1 MYCLEC
7 YSENPDGA
15 LFCEQCGCPF
25 GIKEKKE
32 ETNLLKDRYKIISSL
47 SSGGI
52 GGISLGYDV
61 RLNRACAIKGIYRK
75 GLKDLPQD
83 KKEEILRPFKKEAEL
98 LANLRHPNL
107 PCVTD
112 YFVENDICYLVM
124 DYIEGKDL
132 EIILD
137 EQGGEKGLPEKQV
150 MEWAIQICRILEYLH
165 EQKPPVIH
173 GDIKPANLIIRDS
186 DGWIMLVDFGTAS
199 FEPND
204 EEDDYGT
211 DGYAPPEQYIG
222 AREIRSDVYS
232 IGATI
237 YELLAGMLPE
247 EPFKFMP
254 LTKIEP
260 HISSDTERIVMKCLE
275 YEVDNRYTNSTIL
288 KQSLLNAYKKNFGL
302 TDSRYRTG
310 KLIVKDQKICDVNQ
324 KSELIKVF
332 IIDSDRDMCNNFKDV
347 AAFFKGVLVTGV
359 AYNGKNA
366 LSTIMSASEKP
377 DVILM
382 ELKIS
387 DMKALELINGIKEI
401 SPASKIVIL
410 TTSLAEEEFLS
421 SFNAGA
427 SGYILKG
434 DTSWEDLEKSIKKA
448 YDGGTPISADAST
461 FLIKALTSKHM
472 SSDKTE
478 GLKSDKLSLL
488 PVEKEEI
495 TDEDELQEGDDYEEE
510 VIEEILLFEGDERGS
525 SEDEIIEEIL
535 LVEDEQIEDANE
547 AIKEDEE
554 RYVNSKAEE
563 LKEIGRKYILKGDR
577 ASALIY
583 FKEALKYNPSDTVIN
598 YELGNIYYGSGD
610 LHNALNYY
618 KITLQARPDIADI
631 YLCIGQIYLLEG
643 EYDEAIAYF
652 NKAIEINPEY
662 IDAYLKSGYI
672 KYKQGDMDG
681 ALQHFSYVLELD
693 MDNLDAYVGMG
704 NIYQSGKMFENAI
717 KYYNLAL
724 SIDENCAEAYSNLG
738 RIYTKNGEFQKALRN
753 IRKAIMLEP
762 AFIRLYDELLERIG
776 EVKEEWKEP
785 YEKDKLRDLLIA
797 RVDKVNFPVLSN
809 IINTRK
815 EKDNE
820 LIKLE
825 RETEK
830 EHLSICS
837 NCNILNRTKSRF
849 CRSCGAEFMTKEE
862 LTQDIINEIVQLFLQ
877 EEEEN
882 LLSTKP
888 FKITELINAAEAM
901 TNNISIIK
909 KLPGKEDDGDEIFN
923 LCPNCETLNRLDIAF
938 CQKCGVEF
946 DLEEEVEEFFEEDI
960 SESEM
965 EYEEIKTSGE
975 ISQDKSDIIKQT
987 FKKEEDRKNKK
998 KKKKKKKK
1006 R

>member
-7 YSENPDGA
+7 YSENPDGS

-32 ETNLLKDRYKIISSL
+32 EKNLLKDRYKIISSL

-132 EIILD
+132 EIILE

-150 MEWAIQICRILEYLH
+150 IEWAIQICRILEYLH

-186 DGWIMLVDFGTAS
+186 DGWIMLVDFGTAA
-199 FEPND
+199 FEPEDD
-204 EEDDYGT
+204 EEGYGT
-211 DGYAPPEQYIG
+211 DGYAPPEQYVG
-222 AREIRSDVYS
+222 AREIRSDIYS

-237 YELLAGMLPE
+237 YELLAGILPE
-247 EPFKFMP
+247 EPFKFTS
-254 LTKIEP
+254 LRKIDP
-260 HISSDTERIVMKCLE
+260 KISVDTERIVMKCLE

-310 KLIVKDQKICDVNQ
+310 KLIVKEQKICDLNHES
-324 KSELIKVF
+324 KSDLIKVF

-347 AAFFKGVLVTGV
+347 AAFFKGVTVTGV

-366 LSTIMSASEKP
+366 LSNIMSAEVKP

-382 ELKIS
+382 ELKIP
-387 DMKALELINGIKEI
+387 DIKPLDVINGIKEI

-461 FLIKALTSKHM
+461 FLIKALTSRQI
-472 SSDKTE
+472 SPDKAMV
-478 GLKSDKLSLL
+478 DNISLL
-488 PVEKEEI
+488 RSEKEEAVEE
-495 TDEDELQEGDDYEEE
+495 EDEVQEGEEYEEE
-510 VIEEILLFEGDERGS
+510 VIEEILLFEGDGRDS
-525 SEDEIIEEIL
+525 SEEEIIEEIV
-535 LVEDEQIEDANE
+535 LVEDEQDTGE
-547 AIKEDEE
+547 AVKEEHKDEP
-554 RYVNSKAEE
+554 VTSKAEE
-563 LKEIGRKYILKGDR
+563 LLEIGRKYILKGDLT
-577 ASALIY
+577 SALIY
-583 FKEALKYNPSDTVIN
+583 LKEALKYNPSDPVIN
-598 YELGNIYYGSGD
+598 YELANIYYTSGD
-610 LHNALNYY
+610 FRSALNYY
-618 KITLQARPDIADI
+618 KITLQERPDVADI
-631 YLCIGQIYLLEG
+631 YLFIGQIYLIEG
-643 EYDEAIAYF
+643 EYEEALSYF
-652 NKAIEINPEY
+652 NKAIELNGS

-672 KYKQGDMDG
+672 KYKQGDTDL
-681 ALQHFSYVLELD
+681 ALQHFSYVLERD
-693 MDNLDAYVGMG
+693 MDNLEAYIGLG
-704 NIYQSGKMFENAI
+704 NIYQSREIFDSAI

-724 SIDENCAEAYSNLG
+724 SIDEDCAEAYSNLG
-738 RIYTKNGEFQKALRN
+738 RIYTKNGEFQKALSN
-753 IRKAIMLEP
+753 IRKAIIQEP
-762 AFIRLYDELLERIG
+762 GFIHLYDELLDRIA
-776 EVKEEWKEP
+776 EAKEDWTIP
-785 YEKDKLRDLLIA
+785 YEKDKLRELLIA
-797 RVDKVNFPVLSN
+797 RADKFPVLSN
-809 IINTRK
+809 IIATRK
-815 EKDNE
+815 EKENE
-820 LIKLE
+820 LLKLE
-825 RETEK
+825 GETDREK
-830 EHLSICS
+830 LSICS

-862 LTQDIINEIVQLFLQ
+862 LSQDIINEIVQLFLQ

-888 FKITELINAAEAM
+888 FRITELINTAESM

-909 KLPGKEDDGDEIFN
+909 KLPGKEDDDEIFN
-923 LCPNCETLNRLDIAF
+923 LCPNCQTLNRLDMNF
-938 CQKCGVEF
+938 CQNCGVEF
-946 DLEEEVEEFFEEDI
+946 DLEEEVEEFLEEDM
-960 SESEM
+960 SETDM
-965 EYEEIKTSGE
+965 EYEEIKPSEE
-975 ISQDKSDIIKQT
+975 INQSPDIKQSL
-987 FKKEEDRKNKK
+987 KKEDDRKNKK

>member
-32 ETNLLKDRYKIISSL
+32 EKNLLKDRYKIISSL

-75 GLKDLPQD
+75 GLKDLPMD

-132 EIILD
+132 EIILE

-150 MEWAIQICRILEYLH
+150 IEWSIQICRILEYLH

-186 DGWIMLVDFGTAS
+186 DGWIMLVDFGTAA
-199 FEPND
+199 FEPEDD
-204 EEDDYGT
+204 EESYGT
-211 DGYAPPEQYIG
+211 DGYAPPEQYVG
-222 AREIRSDVYS
+222 AREIRSDIYS

-237 YELLAGMLPE
+237 YELLAGILPE
-247 EPFKFMP
+247 EPFKFTP
-254 LTKIEP
+254 LKKIDP
-260 HISSDTERIVMKCLE
+260 KISVETERIVMKCLE

-310 KLIVKDQKICDVNQ
+310 KLIVKEQKICDVSHES
-324 KSELIKVF
+324 KSDLIKVF

-347 AAFFKGVLVTGV
+347 AAFFKGVTVTGM

-366 LSTIMSASEKP
+366 LSNIMSAEVKP

-382 ELKIS
+382 ELKIP
-387 DMKALELINGIKEI
+387 DIKPLDVINGIKEI
-401 SPASKIVIL
+401 SPESKIVIL

-448 YDGGTPISADAST
+448 YDGGTPISPDAST
-461 FLIKALTSKHM
+461 FLIKALTSRQL
-472 SSDKTE
+472 SPDKA
-478 GLKSDKLSLL
+478 GGVKLDKISLIQN
-488 PVEKEEI
+488 EKEEI
-495 TDEDELQEGDDYEEE
+495 VDEYEEQEDYEEE
-510 VIEEILLFEGDERGS
+510 VIEEIVVFEGDERGS
-525 SEDEIIEEIL
+525 SDEEIIEEIV
-535 LVEDEQIEDANE
+535 LVDDDRDTFDSEQEDHKEEQVDP
-547 AIKEDEE
+547 
-554 RYVNSKAEE
+554 KAEE
-563 LKEIGRKYILKGDR
+563 LREIGRKYILKGDL

-583 FKEALKYNPSDTVIN
+583 LKEALKYNPSEPELN
-598 YELGNIYYGSGD
+598 YELANIYYTSGD
-610 LHNALNYY
+610 FHNALNYY
-618 KITLQARPDIADI
+618 KITLQARPDVADI
-631 YLCIGQIYLLEG
+631 YVFIGQIYLVEG
-643 EYDEAIAYF
+643 EYEEALTYF
-652 NKAIEINPEY
+652 NKAIELNPDY

-672 KYKQGDMDG
+672 KYKQGDIDS
-681 ALQHFSYVLELD
+681 ALQHFSYVLERD
-693 MDNLDAYVGMG
+693 MDNLEAYVGLG
-704 NIYQSGKMFENAI
+704 NIYQTREMFDSAI

-724 SIDENCAEAYSNLG
+724 SIDEECAEAYSNLG
-738 RIYTKNGEFQKALRN
+738 RIYTKNGDFQKALKN
-753 IRKAIMLEP
+753 IRKAIIQEP
-762 AFIRLYDELLERIG
+762 GFIYLYDELLDKIG
-776 EVKEEWKEP
+776 EAKEDWKTP
-785 YEKDKLRDLLIA
+785 YEKDKLRALLIDRA
-797 RVDKVNFPVLSN
+797 DKVNFPVLSN
-809 IINTRK
+809 IIITRK
-815 EKDNE
+815 EKEKE
-820 LIKLE
+820 LVKLE
-825 RETEK
+825 SEPEK
-830 EHLSICS
+830 EKLSICS
-837 NCNILNRTKSRF
+837 NCNIFNRTKSRF

-862 LTQDIINEIVQLFLQ
+862 LSHDIINEIVQLFLQ

-888 FKITELINAAEAM
+888 FRITELINTAEDM

-909 KLPGKEDDGDEIFN
+909 KLPEKEDEDEIFN
-923 LCPNCETLNRLDIAF
+923 LCPNCQTLNRLYMAF
-938 CQKCGVEF
+938 CQNCGVEF
-946 DLEEEVEEFFEEDI
+946 DLEEEVEEFVEEDM
-960 SESEM
+960 SEPDM
-965 EYEEIKTSGE
+965 EYEEVKPSEE
-975 ISQDKSDIIKQT
+975 ISQTGTADVKPA
-987 FKKEEDRKNKK
+987 FKKEDDRKNKK